1 MIQELVYTSAPK
13 GLKLGSSG
21 FCTVA
26 SSPGMAQNM
35 ASFLESLS
43 GYRHL
48 EEPGS
53 RMNPVNF
60 SFLKHRIGGQD
71 YYILSKISDAG
82 LDYSQRSNKIAHHIC
97 LTHSDRLGQSP
108 VSILASDVMVSQWLQ
123 APANLPPRNMPR
135 FPAPAIARCSTWE
148 QQFGDAGWAGAM
160 IEKAI
165 QGQNVFVIFRP
176 GTPTLQLLKEAF
188 AILPAEQQWDLS
200 FSTFFTRLPPR
211 VECRIRFVVEGSD
224 EALAAK
230 RNRNALVLSHAMPD
244 QAPASKYAD
253 AARSGQPIASKSNA
267 GLAPSIPQPASLGGQ
282 EPPFDDDDDDE
293 IPIVDE
299 EYRPE
304 PIPIRRKK
312 QSGAPDLPSGKK
324 STSAAPS
331 PNTPTPRNSLP
342 EMPIAQ
348 GGSRSALW
356 LTLVICIALMILT
369 NVGTFFGTSQFYGNQ
384 LTQQL
389 AEAEQA
395 KKAVAENKIEI
406 NDLNETKS
414 SLESELKKYRG
425 DLEKAQKESKNKD
438 EEQQTK
444 LEELTKFVAD
454 ANQRAMNAEEEK
466 SKLDAQCTVLNDQLQ
481 QANKQLANLSFQNA
495 VSIDHVP
502 DARQFAWV
510 NKEVSSIKLYRPAQ
524 INNPP
529 PAVLESSGRDPWD
542 FSTETDIKAAGG
554 KFLIKKVGKTY
565 GIILPGF
572 GNEWPEFWVAEFIY
586 NDGKSEDV
594 PTWQSKPGNSLRLKK
609 DQTENQVP
617 VGIVKQLKSYRFEV
631 KPNAELKRIFDE
643 IQMETQRNFKI
654 EHQSGK
660 DKFNLI
666 GMTKL
671 LQDIEKNRID
681 SETNQKN
688 LNVLS
693 SKENPTPDDTK
704 KKVKLSNEKS
714 KLGEEFVELNKVL
727 NKLIDASDV
736 GLLAIEVF
744 LPFENKKIPPVYSF
758 EIDFSSFKQKKKADA
773 RLGGPNGSDF
783 VR

>member
-267 GLAPSIPQPASLGGQ
+267 GLAPSIPQPTSLGGQ

-369 NVGTFFGTSQFYGNQ
+369 NVGTFLVAMYWYSVNTI
-384 LTQQL
+384 
-389 AEAEQA
+389 
-395 KKAVAENKIEI
+395 AENSKPVDEVQSKKSMDSKSEESIE
-406 NDLNETKS
+406 K
-414 SLESELKKYRG
+414 LESEIS
-425 DLEKAQKESKNKD
+425 SKLRPLIEN
-438 EEQQTK
+438 EI
-444 LEELTKFVAD
+444 
-454 ANQRAMNAEEEK
+454 K
-466 SKLDAQCTVLNDQLQ
+466 SKLRNPLKAEVRKELEPKIRKELEAKVLAEKELEIRKIEGKI
-481 QANKQLANLSFQNA
+481 NKLSG
-495 VSIDHVP
+495 SI
-502 DARQFAWV
+502 
-510 NKEVSSIKLYRPAQ
+510 
-524 INNPP
+524 
-529 PAVLESSGRDPWD
+529 
-542 FSTETDIKAAGG
+542 
-554 KFLIKKVGKTY
+554 
-565 GIILPGF
+565 
-572 GNEWPEFWVAEFIY
+572 
-586 NDGKSEDV
+586 EDV
-594 PTWQSKPGNSLRLKK
+594 SGKLEKSTKINKP
-609 DQTENQVP
+609 
-617 VGIVKQLKSYRFEV
+617 
-631 KPNAELKRIFDE
+631 A
-643 IQMETQRNFKI
+643 ETQRFPLMPKGYSIIAKIDQLTDLDILLPTKKNANSPQIDKTEEGDGIWKFEFEASRFGKLPIRIIYKNNFLAINTEEAEPESNFVETQNVAVIAKPKQGASIQLENWETVHHPTMRI
-654 EHQSGK
+654 ELERTQKEFSLAAINKKWAAHKMEAFFVRWDESARRWAK
-660 DKFNLI
+660 ESSEFLSRNL
-666 GMTKL
+666 GLNDTKL
-671 LQDIEKNRID
+671 NVVRHTDIDLELKALNDSVRQIKKEK
-681 SETNQKN
+681 EK
-688 LNVLS
+688 LE
-693 SKENPTPDDTK
+693 KEKDPK
-704 KKVKLSNEKS
+704 KKNPDRQQQLD
-714 KLGEEFVELNKVL
+714 EL
-727 NKLIDASDV
+727 IR
-736 GLLAIEVF
+736 
-744 LPFENKKIPPVYSF
+744 NKKE
-758 EIDFSSFKQKKKADA
+758 EIKKINQFLTDHDA
-773 RLGGPNGSDF
+773 AGIIKVGIFLKYPDGQLITPKPIYVIDVVPGSKK
-783 VR
+783 